1 MVRIR
6 LRRVGGKRQPSY
18 RIVVTDSRSPRD
30 GRFIEKIGFYNPR
43 TSPDTLE
50 VDEARALHW
59 LTSGAQPSDAVARIL
74 RSLGTWGR
82 YERLKAGEDLEK
94 LLGEAEKE
102 VTARGTTD
110 PRTRRDDIPVTP
122 KKKVEEPKEAAKA
135 AAPAVEAE
143 APAAEVA
150 VEEPA
155 VEVEEAPAAEAEVEA
170 PAAEVEEV
178 PAVEAEAPTVEAE
191 EAPAAEAEV
200 EAPAAELEE
209 VPAAEAEAPAV
220 EAEEA
225 PAVEAEAEVEAP
237 PAAPKKTRKKKAKTE
252 ETAEA
257 DSE

>member
-122 KKKVEEPKEAAKA
+122 KKKAEEPKEAPKA
-135 AAPAVEAE
+135 AA
-143 APAAEVA
+143 
-150 VEEPA
+150 
-155 VEVEEAPAAEAEVEA
+155 
-170 PAAEVEEV
+170 